1 MQSKSYLDV
10 IQPPLPFGRVMNAPD
25 TIAAYLASVHAA
37 PSLTREQEC
46 QLGWN
51 IINEGCQASR
61 EQLACAHQRL
71 VVAIA
76 SNYTS
81 RGVRFPDLLDAGT
94 VGLHRAVSTYDPA
107 TGVAFSTH
115 ASWWIKRLLLNVISA
130 SCKDVPA

>member
-1 MQSKSYLDV
+1 MQSSSYLDV
-10 IQPPLPFGRVMNAPD
+10 AQPPLPFGRAINEPD
-25 TIAAYLASVHAA
+25 RIAAYLASVNAA
-37 PSLTREQEC
+37 PNLTREQEC
-46 QLGWN
+46 NLGWS
-51 IINEGCQASR
+51 IINDGCQSSR

-94 VGLHRAVSTYDPA
+94 IGLHRAVSTYDPA
-107 TGVAFSTH
+107 TGIAFSTH
-115 ASWWIKRLLLNVISA
+115 ASWWIKQLLLNVISA